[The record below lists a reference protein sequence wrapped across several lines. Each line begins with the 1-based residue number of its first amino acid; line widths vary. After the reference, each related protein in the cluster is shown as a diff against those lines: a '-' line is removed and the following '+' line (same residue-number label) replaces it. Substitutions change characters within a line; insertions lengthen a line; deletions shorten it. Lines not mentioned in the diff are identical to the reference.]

1 MKKSLLALSLAAL
14 TDTSPHLFSFDPAS
28 VAQIRQHPSLKRGKS
43 GVAAARRA
51 AKRRR
56 ARK

>member
-1 MKKSLLALSLAAL
+1 MKKSLIALSLAAL
-14 TDTSPHLFSFDPAS
+14 ANTFPHPFSFEPAS
-28 VAQIRQHPSLKRGKS
+28 VSRIRQHPSLKRGKS

-51 AKRRR
+51 AKQRK